1 MPPEK
6 LIDSEL
12 PNAQKGMAQIFDRM
26 GGTRRAAADIIP
38 IGYCGGQIR
47 PECGD
52 WA

>member
-26 GGTRRAAADIIP
+26 VPGIKWVRNEIIDVNGKKW
-38 IGYCGGQIR
+38 IL
-47 PECGD
+47 
-52 WA
+52 